1 MNANDMIDIL
11 VKRRKELSLSQRQL
25 AERCGMEQS
34 SIARIETHQSSP
46 KWETIYTMAKC
57 LQYDVLFS
65 DCLKSK
71 WDGAVIRVYWEN
83 DLTAIA
89 TVSGNRVTIQKFTD
103 NIAKQFFYA
112 YNSMD
117 ISQLSELLEMRCWER
132 ERVDINDILQRLG
145 IKEYDPIEI
154 VKRTFGV
161 SYNDQIWFNFY
172 DANLSWEKVRPRGI
186 AYV

>member
-11 VKRRKELSLSQRQL
+11 VKRRQELGLSQRQL

-46 KWETIYTMAKC
+46 KWETVCTIAKN
-57 LQYDVLFS
+57 LQYNVVFE

-71 WDGAVIRVYWEN
+71 WDGTVIRAYWEN
-83 DLTAIA
+83 ELTAIA
-89 TVSGNRVTIQKFTD
+89 TVSGHRVTIQKFTD
-103 NIAKQFFYA
+103 NTAKQFFYA

-117 ISQLSELLEMRCWER
+117 LFQLSELLEIRCWER
-132 ERVDINDILQRLG
+132 GRVDINDILRRLG

-161 SYNDQIWFNFY
+161 SYNDPIWFNFY
-172 DANLSWEKVRPRGI
+172 DANLSWEKVRPRGVE
-186 AYV
+186 YV